1 MSLPALVADGG
12 EMTVLRH
19 VASHVYGAWDV
30 RWPEGFTPP
39 ELDPDH
45 ELGYVHQLRDEE
57 VPPFGRR
64 FVRADVQ
71 IDAEVDTST
80 VEQTIDE
87 VAARVSGETLFQ
99 RDITD
104 KGLGRLKP
112 GVDFELGDIVPVRL
126 WGRLLDLPVTAID
139 DMSNLGVITHRV
151 HVGGQ
156 LVRDDAGRL
165 QSNRTIERDIAAE
178 RRERRQQVGAVQAT
192 AVHAQGTAEDA
203 IRLADPPPNLVPSD
217 ADGRPFW
224 TGGANRDDTDLP
236 QSGAATWAGSTW
248 TGYSAG
254 GSANIPD
261 AYLELSDALDW
272 RIGVWAKQPGSAHI
286 RLVNDRG
293 EDVITEWRQQRPRGN
308 LWFPQG
314 TVFLDPVSNEWERY
328 EFIIRV
334 KPGTTNARVVVSSP
348 GLSAPLNSL
357 GLTVYSRTKEDI
369 DAFQSSQI
377 AEINTL
383 YAALEEQVTKHTRL
397 QNYIIGTTHRNIE
410 HSIPNQAVSSA
421 NYTHIYEFTTA
432 VDITWD
438 LYWRVGWDQA
448 DRGSSYEMLVS
459 VNGIDRHAFTST
471 NLGPLTL
478 FGESY
483 ARQSMTRSNVHLN
496 EGDTIEFWAWSN
508 ASSGPRR
515 RIRDGVINLTEAL

>member
-71 IDAEVDTST
+71 IDAEVGTST

-87 VAARVSGETLFQ
+87 VSARVAGETLFQ

-112 GVDFELGDIVPVRL
+112 GVDFEIGDVVPVRL

-156 LVRDDAGRL
+156 LIRDEAGRL
-165 QSNRTIERDIAAE
+165 QSNRSIERDIAAE

-192 AVHAQGTAEDA
+192 ATHAQGTAEDA
-203 IRLADPPPNLVPSD
+203 IRLADPPPNLVPVD
-217 ADGRPFW
+217 GEGRPYW
-224 TGGANRDDTDLP
+224 TGGATRDDTDLP
-236 QSGAATWAGSTW
+236 QSGTATWSGTTW
-248 TGYSAG
+248 TGYTLS

-261 AYLELSDALDW
+261 AYLTLSDALDW
-272 RIGVWAKQPGSAHI
+272 KIGVWAKQPGIAHI
-286 RLVNDRG
+286 RLVDEKG
-293 EDVITEWRQQRPRGN
+293 EDVIAEWRQHRPLEN
-308 LWFPQG
+308 LWFPQS
-314 TVFLDPVSNEWERY
+314 TVLLEPVNSQWERY

-334 KPGTTNARVVVSSP
+334 KPGTREARVVVDSP
-348 GLSAPLNSL
+348 GLTTPLNML
-357 GLTVYSRTKEDI
+357 DMTVHSRTQEDI
-369 DAFQSSQI
+369 DAFQSAQI
-377 AEINTL
+377 AENRAL
-383 YAALEEQVTKHTRL
+383 HDALELQVQKHDRL
-397 QNYIIGTTHRNIE
+397 MQIVIGTTHRNIE
-410 HSIPNQAVSSA
+410 HVIPNQAVSSV
-421 NYTHIYEFTTA
+421 NYTWIYEFTTA

-438 LYWRVGWDQA
+438 LYWRIGWDQA
-448 DRGSSYEMLVS
+448 DRGSAYEMLVS
-459 VNGIDRHAFTST
+459 VNGIDRYEFTST

-496 EGDTIEFWAWSN
+496 EGDTITFWVWSN

-515 RIRDGVINLTEAL
+515 RIRDGVINLTEVL